1 MSNLMQN
8 IIRGILAIPRPVKRS
23 ILIVAD
29 SVLLIGSLWLSFLLR
44 LDDWYWPRGG
54 VNNPLVL
61 LVLFAP
67 VIAVPVFSHFGL
79 YRAIIRYLGMR
90 AVWSIVKAVM
100 MYAALWGLIAF
111 LSGVQEVP
119 RSVVLINAMVA
130 MLAVAGSRMFAR
142 WLFRKIEELV
152 HIGRAD
158 GDTGTSRQSRVVIFG
173 AGAAGRQLAVG
184 LEQSRECALL
194 AFVDDGINLHGR
206 DLMGVPIISQDKLQ
220 AFVVNQQIDDILLA
234 MPSITRKRRSVI
246 IEQLRPLNVRIRTLP
261 GLIAMAQGKADYANL
276 HDLDINDLLARE
288 PAEPDEVMLQE
299 QVIDKTVMV
308 TGAGGS
314 IGSELCRQILQRKP
328 KVLLLFELSE
338 FYLYTLHNEL
348 LDTLHCP
355 TNKQRNNGAVGIV
368 PTIIPLLGS
377 VADENRVNDVILTF
391 KPNIIY
397 HAAAIKHVPIVEHN
411 IAECVK
417 NNVLGTLVMAK
428 VAIERQVE
436 RFILVSTDKAVN
448 PTNAMGA
455 SKRCCELILQALAAE
470 QNPLFEP
477 MWDGKPSTQVAR
489 ATQLAMVRFGN
500 VLGSSGSVVPYFRQQ
515 INQGG
520 PITLTHQDII
530 RYFMTIP
537 EASQLVMQAGA
548 MVGGGGKGIAAGIS
562 DNRVSSEAEVYVLD
576 MGEPVKIIDLARRMI
591 ELSGFRVKD
600 ENSPEGDIAIEVVG
614 LRPGEKL
621 YEELLIGNNPQAT
634 QHPRIM
640 KANEIFLPWSE
651 LQPMI
656 TTLQIAAVNGDV
668 MMIRSMLQL
677 LVPEYKPDEKVVD
690 WVYREQIAQAEKLER

>member
-1 MSNLMQN
+1 M
-8 IIRGILAIPRPVKRS
+8 PRPAKRS
-23 ILIVAD
+23 ILIATD
-29 SVLLIGSLWLSFLLR
+29 SVLLIGALWLSFSLR
-44 LDDWYWPRGG
+44 LDNWYWPAGG
-54 VNNPLVL
+54 VNNPIVL
-61 LVLFAP
+61 LVLFSP
-67 VIAVPVFSHFGL
+67 VFAVPVFTHFGL

-90 AVWSIVKAVM
+90 AVWSIVRAVM
-100 MYAALWGLIAF
+100 VYAALWGLVAF
-111 LSGVQEVP
+111 LSGVQGVP
-119 RSVVLINAMVA
+119 RSVVPINAMVA
-130 MLAVAGSRMFAR
+130 VLAVGGSRMFAR
-142 WLFRKIEELV
+142 WLLHKIEDSV
-152 HIGRAD
+152 RIRHVRGGAD
-158 GDTGTSRQSRVVIFG
+158 AVEYHQTRVVIFG

-184 LEQSRECALL
+184 LGQSRECILL
-194 AFVDDGINLHGR
+194 AFVDDGIELHGR
-206 DLMGVPIISQDKLQ
+206 DLMDVPIISKEKLP
-220 AFVVNQQIDDILLA
+220 AFVASHEVDDILLA
-234 MPSITRKRRSVI
+234 MPSISRKQRGLI
-246 IEQLRPLNVRIRTLP
+246 IEHLRPLNVRIRTLP
-261 GLIAMAQGKADYANL
+261 GLIAMAQGKADYADL

-299 QVIDKTVMV
+299 QVTGKAVMV

-338 FYLYTLHNEL
+338 FSLYTLHNEL
-348 LDTLHCP
+348 LDTLHYL
-355 TNKQRNNGAVGIV
+355 TNEQRNNGAVGLV

-377 VADENRVNDVILTF
+377 VADENRVSDLISTW
-391 KPNIIY
+391 KPSIIY
-397 HAAAIKHVPIVEHN
+397 HAAAVKHVPIVEHN

-428 VAIERQVE
+428 VAIEHQVK

-470 QNPLFEP
+470 QTPSFEP
-477 MWDGKPSTQVAR
+477 MWDGKPSAQIAR
-489 ATQLAMVRFGN
+489 TTQLAMVRFGN

-515 INQGG
+515 IAQGG

-537 EASQLVMQAGA
+537 EAAQLVLQTGA
-548 MVGGGGKGIAAGIS
+548 MAGGASKGIGAGVSNDISAGIRDS
-562 DNRVSSEAEVYVLD
+562 RVSSEAEVYVLD
-576 MGEPVKIIDLARRMI
+576 MGEPVKIIDLARRMV
-591 ELSGFRVKD
+591 ELSGFRIKD

-640 KANEIFLPWSE
+640 KANEKFLRWSE

-656 TTLQIAAVNGDV
+656 TTLRIAAVNGDV
-668 MMIRSMLQL
+668 MMIRSMLQV

-690 WVYREQIAQAEKLER
+690 WVYREQIVQAGKFEG

>member
-1 MSNLMQN
+1 
-8 IIRGILAIPRPVKRS
+8 V
-23 ILIVAD
+23 
-29 SVLLIGSLWLSFLLR
+29 
-44 LDDWYWPRGG
+44 
-54 VNNPLVL
+54 
-61 LVLFAP
+61 FA
-67 VIAVPVFSHFGL
+67 HFGL

-90 AVWSIVKAVM
+90 AVWSIVRAVM
-100 MYAALWGLIAF
+100 MYAVLWGLVAF
-111 LSGVQEVP
+111 LSGVPGVP
-119 RSVVLINAMVA
+119 RSVVPINAMVA
-130 MLAVAGSRMFAR
+130 VLAVGGSRMFAR
-142 WLFRKIEELV
+142 WLLRKIEDSVPIRNVKEGAV
-152 HIGRAD
+152 VDHQ
-158 GDTGTSRQSRVVIFG
+158 TRVVIFG
-173 AGAAGRQLAVG
+173 AGAAGRQLAFG
-184 LEQSRECALL
+184 LGQSRECILV
-194 AFVDDGINLHGR
+194 AFADDGIELQGR
-206 DLMGVPIISQDKLQ
+206 DMMGVPIISQEKLQ
-220 AFVVNQQIDDILLA
+220 KFVSSHQVDDILLA
-234 MPSITRKRRSVI
+234 IPSITRKQRSVI
-246 IEQLRPLNVRIRTLP
+246 IEHLRPLNVRIRTLP
-261 GLIAMAQGKADYANL
+261 GLIEMAQGKADYADI

-288 PAEPDEVMLQE
+288 PAEPDEVMLQQ
-299 QVIDKTVMV
+299 QVTGKVVMV

-338 FYLYTLHNEL
+338 FSLYSLHNEL
-348 LDTLHCP
+348 LDTLHYL
-355 TNKQRNNGAVGIV
+355 TNEQRNNNAVGLV

-377 VADENRVNDVILTF
+377 VADENRVSDVILAWN
-391 KPNIIY
+391 PSIIY
-397 HAAAIKHVPIVEHN
+397 HAAAVKHVPIVEHN

-477 MWDGKPSTQVAR
+477 MWDGKPSAQVAR
-489 ATQLAMVRFGN
+489 TTQLAMVRFGN

-515 INQGG
+515 IAQGG

-537 EASQLVMQAGA
+537 EAAQLVMQTGA
-548 MVGGGGKGIAAGIS
+548 MAGGSSGR
-562 DNRVSSEAEVYVLD
+562 DSSEAEVYVLD
-576 MGEPVKIIDLARRMI
+576 MGDPVKIIDLARRMV

-621 YEELLIGNNPQAT
+621 YEELLIGNNPQPS

-640 KANEIFLPWSE
+640 KANENFLPWSE

-656 TTLQIAAVNGDV
+656 TTLRIAAVNGDV
-668 MMIRSMLQL
+668 MMIRSMLQMV
-677 LVPEYKPDEKVVD
+677 VPEYQPDDKVVD
-690 WVYREQIAQAEKLER
+690 WVYREQIAEVVKSER